1 MSMEMHCSVD
11 LDWSAS
17 DNAGT
22 VATPMGD
29 LPYSALGPA
38 AIGGNGASP
47 EALLIAAIAS
57 CYSITLSNVLRDA
70 SLPQTRVSV
79 RAEGVIASDC
89 GKPRF
94 TRVTVHPTI
103 RGADVPQQDAY
114 EKAAAAAREA
124 CLIGRSIRGNV
135 AYVVGEVSLLD
146 LTQ

>member
-11 LDWSAS
+11 LDWRAS
-17 DNAGT
+17 ENAGT

-29 LPYSALGPA
+29 LPYSVLGPA
-38 AIGGNGASP
+38 AIGGNGPSP

-57 CYSITLSNVLRDA
+57 CYSITLSKVLRDA

-114 EKAAAAAREA
+114 EKAAAAARES

>member
-94 TRVTVHPTI
+94 TRVTVH
-103 RGADVPQQDAY
+103 
-114 EKAAAAAREA
+114 
-124 CLIGRSIRGNV
+124 
-135 AYVVGEVSLLD
+135 
-146 LTQ
+146 